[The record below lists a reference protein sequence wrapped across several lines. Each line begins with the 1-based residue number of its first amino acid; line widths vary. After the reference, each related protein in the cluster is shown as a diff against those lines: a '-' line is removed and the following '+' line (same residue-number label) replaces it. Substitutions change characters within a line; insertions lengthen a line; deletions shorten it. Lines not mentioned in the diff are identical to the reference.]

1 MLMAQPIPKKI
12 KEKNPEIGAKPF
24 NTLLI
29 DGSSLLELVF
39 NVAKK
44 TSSDGKE
51 IGAIFAFLLQLKLLL
66 GKGNFR
72 YVYCFWDGVN
82 SGQQRYNLYTDYK
95 ANRDKEYADNN
106 LSDYMKEVNNRISYM
121 QKKIYGEMNRKPSK
135 TEDEKE
141 NFHWQREILIQCLD
155 ELFIRQCLYDET
167 EADDFIGYYVT
178 HKKPEENIVIFS
190 NDRDLSQLIH
200 KSALNP
206 EKDDVI
212 LAIKKP
218 KTEGIQFINSR
229 NHTEMMG
236 YNYQNVALKKI
247 ICGDVSDNI
256 KGIKGVG
263 EKTLFDN
270 FPEFKTRK
278 ITLDEV
284 IDGAKKINEDRIL
297 NKKKPLKWAEN
308 IVNRVTDGAQGEK
321 IYEINEKIIDLT
333 NPLMPEEAKEL
344 LDSMMYAPMDPEGRS
359 LNNLYNI
366 LLEYNIDDL
375 KDENRF
381 GNFFTEFKFL
391 IDKEINNK

>member
-1 MLMAQPIPKKI
+1 MRQVIPKKI
-12 KEKNPEIGAKPF
+12 AEKHIEYAKTPF

-29 DGSSLLELVF
+29 DGSSLLKLSMANVKINNEGQDVGGVF
-39 NVAKK
+39 
-44 TSSDGKE
+44 E
-51 IGAIFAFLLQLKLLL
+51 FLLQMKLLL
-66 GKGNFR
+66 RKGNFR
-72 YVYCFWDGVN
+72 YVYVMWDSENCAGQLRYDLN
-82 SGQQRYNLYTDYK
+82 SDYK
-95 ANRDKEYADNN
+95 ANRDKNYTDNN

-135 TEDEKE
+135 TEEEKE
-141 NFHWQREILIQCLD
+141 NFHWQREVLIECLD

-167 EADDFIGYYVT
+167 EADDFIAYYVN

-190 NDRDLSQLIH
+190 NDRDLSQLIQ
-200 KSALNP
+200 KSSLNP
-206 EKDDVI
+206 DKDDVI

-218 KTEGIQFINSR
+218 EVGIQFINSR
-229 NHTEMMG
+229 NHTEIMG

-270 FPEFKTRK
+270 FPGFKTK
-278 ITLDEV
+278 KMTLEEV
-284 IDGAKKINEDRIL
+284 IDGAKTINEQRASE
-297 NKKKPLKWAEN
+297 KKKPLKWAEN
-308 IVNRVTDGAQGEK
+308 IINRVTDGAQGDK
-321 IYEINEKIIDLT
+321 IYEINEKIIDLR

-344 LDSMMYAPMDPEGRS
+344 IDSMMYAPMDADGRS
-359 LNNLYNI
+359 LQNLYNI

-391 IDKEINNK
+391 IDKEINNKEI

>member
-1 MLMAQPIPKKI
+1 MSQPIPKKI
-12 KEKNPEIGAKPF
+12 KEKNPEIGIKPF

-39 NVAKK
+39 SASKK

-51 IGAIFAFLLQLKLLL
+51 IGAIFAFLLQLKILFQ
-66 GKGNFR
+66 KGNFR
-72 YVYCFWDGVN
+72 YVYCFWDGDN
-82 SGQQRYNLYTDYK
+82 SGQLRYNLNSDYK
-95 ANRDKEYADNN
+95 ANRDKNYTDNT

-121 QKKIYGEMNRKPSK
+121 QKKIYGEMNRKLSK
-135 TEDEKE
+135 TEEEKE
-141 NFHWQREILIQCLD
+141 NFHWQREVLIQCLD
-155 ELFIRQCLYDET
+155 ELFIRQCLFDET
-167 EADDFIGYYVT
+167 EADDFIAYYVN

-190 NDRDLSQLIH
+190 NDRDLSQLIQ
-200 KSALNP
+200 KSTLHP

-218 KTEGIQFINSR
+218 EVGIQFINSR

-236 YNYQNVALKKI
+236 YNYQNVTLKKI
-247 ICGDVSDNI
+247 ICGDTSDNI

-270 FPEFKTRK
+270 FPQFKERK
-278 ITLDEV
+278 VTLDEV
-284 IDGAKKINEDRIL
+284 IDGAKKINEERL
-297 NKKKPLKWAEN
+297 KEKKKPLKWAEN
-308 IVNRVTDGAQGEK
+308 IVNRVTDGAQGEQ
-321 IYEINEKIIDLT
+321 IYEINEKIIDLR

-344 LDSMMYAPMDPEGRS
+344 LDGMMYAPMDAEGRS
-359 LNNLYNI
+359 LENLYKI

-375 KDENRF
+375 KDETRF

-391 IDKEINNK
+391 IDKEKNNKEI

>member
-1 MLMAQPIPKKI
+1 MPQPIPKKI
-12 KEKNPEIGAKPF
+12 KENNPNFAIKSF

-39 NVAKK
+39 SKSKK
-44 TSSDGKE
+44 ISSDGQE
-51 IGAIFAFLLQLKLLL
+51 IGGIFAFLLQLKILLQ
-66 GKGNFR
+66 KGNFR
-72 YVYCFWDGVN
+72 YVYCFWDGDN
-82 SGQQRYNLYTDYK
+82 SGQLRYDLNSDYK
-95 ANRDKEYADNN
+95 ANRDKNYVDNN
-106 LSDYMKEVNNRISYM
+106 LSDYMKEVNARISYM
-121 QKKIYGEMNRKPSK
+121 QKKIYGDMNHKPSK
-135 TEDEKE
+135 TDEEKE

-155 ELFIRQCLYDET
+155 ELFIRQCLYDGT
-167 EADDFIGYYVT
+167 EADDFIAYYVG

-200 KSALNP
+200 KSTLNP

-218 KTEGIQFINSR
+218 RQEGIQFINSR

-270 FPEFKTRK
+270 FPQFKERK
-278 ITLDEV
+278 VTLNEV
-284 IDGAKKINEDRIL
+284 IDGARKINDNRVS
-297 NKKKPLKWAEN
+297 NKQKPLKWAEN
-308 IVNRVTDGAQGEK
+308 IVNRVTDGAQGEHV
-321 IYEINEKIIDLT
+321 YEINEKIIDLQ
-333 NPLMPEEAKEL
+333 NPLMSDEAKEL
-344 LDSMMYAPMDPEGRS
+344 IDSMMYAPMDPEGRS
-359 LNNLYNI
+359 LQNLYKL

-391 IDKEINNK
+391 IDKEQNDK

>member
-1 MLMAQPIPKKI
+1 MSQPIPKKI
-12 KEKNPEIGAKPF
+12 KEKNPEIGIKPF

-39 NVAKK
+39 SASKK

-51 IGAIFAFLLQLKLLL
+51 IGAIFAFLLQLKILLK
-66 GKGNFR
+66 KGNFR
-72 YVYCFWDGVN
+72 YVYCFWDGYN
-82 SGQQRYNLYTDYK
+82 SGQLRYDLNSDYK
-95 ANRDKEYADNN
+95 ANRDKNYTDNN

-121 QKKIYGEMNRKPSK
+121 QKKIYGEMNKKPSK
-135 TEDEKE
+135 TEEEKE
-141 NFHWQREILIQCLD
+141 NFHWQREVLIECLD

-167 EADDFIGYYVT
+167 EADDFIAYYVN

-190 NDRDLSQLIH
+190 NDRDLSQLIQ
-200 KSALNP
+200 KSSLNP

-218 KTEGIQFINSR
+218 EVGIQFINSR
-229 NHTEMMG
+229 NHTEIMG

-270 FPEFKTRK
+270 FPGFKTK
-278 ITLDEV
+278 KMTLEEV
-284 IDGAKKINEDRIL
+284 IDGAKTINEQRASE
-297 NKKKPLKWAEN
+297 KKKPLKWAEN
-308 IVNRVTDGAQGEK
+308 IINRVTDGAQGDK
-321 IYEINEKIIDLT
+321 IYEINEKIIDLR

-344 LDSMMYAPMDPEGRS
+344 LDGMMYAPMDAEGRS
-359 LNNLYNI
+359 LQNLYNI

-375 KDENRF
+375 KDEDRF

-391 IDKEINNK
+391 IDKEKNNK

>member
-1 MLMAQPIPKKI
+1 MPQPIPKKI
-12 KEKNPEIGAKPF
+12 KENNPNFAIKSF

-39 NVAKK
+39 NKSKK
-44 TSSDGKE
+44 TSSDGQE
-51 IGAIFAFLLQLKLLL
+51 IGAIFAFLLQLKILLQ
-66 GKGNFR
+66 KGNFR
-72 YVYCFWDGVN
+72 YVYCFWDGDN
-82 SGQQRYNLYTDYK
+82 SGQLRYDLNSDYK
-95 ANRDKEYADNN
+95 ANRDKNYVDNN
-106 LSDYMKEVNNRISYM
+106 LSDYMKEVNARISYM
-121 QKKIYGEMNRKPSK
+121 QKKIYGDMNRKPSK
-135 TEDEKE
+135 SDEEKE

-155 ELFIRQCLYDET
+155 ELFIRQCLYDGT
-167 EADDFIGYYVT
+167 EADDFIAYYVG

-200 KSALNP
+200 KSTLNP

-218 KTEGIQFINSR
+218 RQEGIQFINSR

-270 FPEFKTRK
+270 FPQFKERK
-278 ITLDEV
+278 VTLDEV
-284 IDGAKKINEDRIL
+284 IDGARKINEDRAK
-297 NKKKPLKWAEN
+297 NKQKPLKWAEN
-308 IVNRVTDGAQGEK
+308 IVNHVTDGAQGEHV
-321 IYEINEKIIDLT
+321 YEINEKIIDLQ
-333 NPLMPEEAKEL
+333 NPLMSDEAKEL
-344 LDSMMYAPMDPEGRS
+344 IDSMMYAPMDPEGRS
-359 LNNLYNI
+359 LQNLYRL

-391 IDKEINNK
+391 IDKEQNDK

>member
-1 MLMAQPIPKKI
+1 MSQPIPKKI
-12 KEKNPEIGAKPF
+12 KEKNPEIGIKPF

-39 NVAKK
+39 SASKK

-51 IGAIFAFLLQLKLLL
+51 IGTIFAFLLQMKILLQ
-66 GKGNFR
+66 KGNFR
-72 YVYCFWDGVN
+72 YVYCFWDGDL
-82 SGQQRYNLYTDYK
+82 SGAERHRYYLDYK
-95 ANRDKEYADNN
+95 ANRDKNYTDDG

-121 QKKIYGEMNRKPSK
+121 QKKIYGEMTRKPSK
-135 TEDEKE
+135 TESEKE
-141 NFHWQREILIQCLD
+141 NFHWQREVLIECLD
-155 ELFIRQCLYDET
+155 ELFVRQCLYDET
-167 EADDFIGYYVT
+167 EADDFIAYYVN

-200 KSALNP
+200 KSQLNP
-206 EKDDVI
+206 DKDDVI

-218 KTEGIQFINSR
+218 KEGIQFINSR
-229 NHTEMMG
+229 NHTDVMG

-278 ITLDEV
+278 MTLEEV
-284 IDGAKKINEDRIL
+284 IDRARTINEERVKD
-297 NKKKPLKWAEN
+297 KKKPLKWAEN
-308 IVNRVTDGAQGEK
+308 IVNRVTDGIQGEH
-321 IYEINEKIIDLT
+321 IYEINEKIIDLQ

-359 LNNLYNI
+359 LQNLYKI

-375 KDENRF
+375 KDEDRF

-391 IDKEINNK
+391 IDKEQNNKES

>member
-1 MLMAQPIPKKI
+1 MSQPIPKKI
-12 KEKNPEIGAKPF
+12 KEKNPEIGIKPF

-39 NVAKK
+39 SASKK

-51 IGAIFAFLLQLKLLL
+51 IGGIFAFLLQLKILLK
-66 GKGNFR
+66 KGNFR
-72 YVYCFWDGVN
+72 YVYCFWDGDL
-82 SGQQRYNLYTDYK
+82 SGADRYRYCTDYK
-95 ANRDKEYADNN
+95 ANRDKDYTDEG
-106 LSDYMKEVNNRISYM
+106 LSDYMKEVNARISYM

-135 TEDEKE
+135 TNEEKE
-141 NFHWQREILIQCLD
+141 NFHWQREVLIQCLD
-155 ELFIRQCLYDET
+155 ELFIRQCLFDET
-167 EADDFIGYYVT
+167 EADDFIAYYVN

-190 NDRDLSQLIH
+190 NDRDLSQLIQ
-200 KSALNP
+200 KSSLNP

-218 KTEGIQFINSR
+218 KEGIQFINTR
-229 NHTEMMG
+229 NHTEIMG

-278 ITLDEV
+278 MTLKEV
-284 IDGAKKINEDRIL
+284 VDGAKLINERRVS
-297 NKKKPLKWAEN
+297 NKQKPLKWAEN
-308 IVNRVTDGAQGEK
+308 IVNKVTDGCQGDK
-321 IYEINEKIIDLT
+321 IYEINEKIIDLR
-333 NPLMPEEAKEL
+333 NPLMPEDAKEL
-344 LDSMMYAPMDPEGRS
+344 IDSMMYAPMDAEGRS
-359 LNNLYNI
+359 LQNLYNI

-375 KDENRF
+375 KDEDRF

-391 IDKEINNK
+391 IDKEINNKES

>member
-1 MLMAQPIPKKI
+1 MPQPIPKKI
-12 KEKNPEIGAKPF
+12 KENNPNFAIKSF

-39 NVAKK
+39 NKSKK
-44 TSSDGKE
+44 TSSDGQE
-51 IGAIFAFLLQLKLLL
+51 IGAIFAFLLQLKILLQ
-66 GKGNFR
+66 KGNFR
-72 YVYCFWDGVN
+72 YVYCFWDGDN
-82 SGQQRYNLYTDYK
+82 SGQLRYDLNSDYK
-95 ANRDKEYADNN
+95 ANRDKNYVDNN
-106 LSDYMKEVNNRISYM
+106 LSDYMKEVNSCISYM
-121 QKKIYGEMNRKPSK
+121 QKKIYGDMNRKPSK
-135 TEDEKE
+135 TDEEKE

-155 ELFIRQCLYDET
+155 ELFIRQCLYDGT
-167 EADDFIGYYVT
+167 EADDFIAYYVG

-200 KSALNP
+200 KSTLNP

-218 KTEGIQFINSR
+218 RQEGIQFINSR

-270 FPEFKTRK
+270 FPQFKERK
-278 ITLDEV
+278 VTLDEV
-284 IDGAKKINEDRIL
+284 IDGARKINEDRAK
-297 NKKKPLKWAEN
+297 NKQKPLKWAEN
-308 IVNRVTDGAQGEK
+308 IVNHVTDGAQGEHV
-321 IYEINEKIIDLT
+321 YEINEKIIDLQ
-333 NPLMPEEAKEL
+333 NPLMSDEAKEL
-344 LDSMMYAPMDPEGRS
+344 IDSMMYAPMDPEGRS
-359 LNNLYNI
+359 LQNLYRL

-391 IDKEINNK
+391 IDKEQNDK

>member
-1 MLMAQPIPKKI
+1 
-12 KEKNPEIGAKPF
+12 
-24 NTLLI
+24 
-29 DGSSLLELVF
+29 
-39 NVAKK
+39 
-44 TSSDGKE
+44 
-51 IGAIFAFLLQLKLLL
+51 
-66 GKGNFR
+66 
-72 YVYCFWDGVN
+72 
-82 SGQQRYNLYTDYK
+82 
-95 ANRDKEYADNN
+95 
-106 LSDYMKEVNNRISYM
+106 MKEVNNRISYM

-141 NFHWQREILIQCLD
+141 NFHWQREILILCLD

-284 IDGAKKINEDRIL
+284 IDGAKKINEDRVL

>member
-1 MLMAQPIPKKI
+1 MSQPIPKKI
-12 KEKNPEIGAKPF
+12 KEKNPEIGIKPF

-39 NVAKK
+39 SASKK

-51 IGAIFAFLLQLKLLL
+51 IGAIFAFLLQLKILLK
-66 GKGNFR
+66 KGNFR
-72 YVYCFWDGVN
+72 YVYCFWDGDN
-82 SGQQRYNLYTDYK
+82 SGQLRYDLNSDYK
-95 ANRDKEYADNN
+95 ANRDKNYTDNN

-121 QKKIYGEMNRKPSK
+121 QKKIYGEMNKKPSK
-135 TEDEKE
+135 TEEEKE
-141 NFHWQREILIQCLD
+141 NFHWQREVLIECLD

-167 EADDFIGYYVT
+167 EADDFIAYYVN

-190 NDRDLSQLIH
+190 NDRDLSQLIQ
-200 KSALNP
+200 KSSLNP

-218 KTEGIQFINSR
+218 EVGIQFINSR
-229 NHTEMMG
+229 NHTEIMG

-270 FPEFKTRK
+270 FPGFKTK
-278 ITLDEV
+278 KMTLEEV
-284 IDGAKKINEDRIL
+284 IDGAKTINEQRASE
-297 NKKKPLKWAEN
+297 KKKPLKWAEN
-308 IVNRVTDGAQGEK
+308 IINRVTDGAQGDK
-321 IYEINEKIIDLT
+321 IYEINEKIIDLR

-344 LDSMMYAPMDPEGRS
+344 LDGMMYAPMDAEGRS
-359 LNNLYNI
+359 LQNLYNI
-366 LLEYNIDDL
+366 LLQYNIDDL
-375 KDENRF
+375 KDEDRF

-391 IDKEINNK
+391 RDKEVNNKI

>member
-1 MLMAQPIPKKI
+1 MLMSQPIPKKI
-12 KEKNPEIGAKPF
+12 KEKNPEIGIKPF

-39 NVAKK
+39 SASKK

-51 IGAIFAFLLQLKLLL
+51 IGAIFAFLLQLKILLK
-66 GKGNFR
+66 KGNFR
-72 YVYCFWDGVN
+72 YVYCFWDGDN
-82 SGQQRYNLYTDYK
+82 SGQLRYDLNSDYK
-95 ANRDKEYADNN
+95 ANRDKNYTDNN

-121 QKKIYGEMNRKPSK
+121 QKKIYGEMNKKPSK
-135 TEDEKE
+135 TEEEKE
-141 NFHWQREILIQCLD
+141 NFHWQREVLIECLD

-167 EADDFIGYYVT
+167 EADDFIAYYVN

-190 NDRDLSQLIH
+190 NDRDLSQLIQ
-200 KSALNP
+200 KSSLNP

-218 KTEGIQFINSR
+218 EVGIQFINSR
-229 NHTEMMG
+229 NHTEIMG

-270 FPEFKTRK
+270 FPGFKTK
-278 ITLDEV
+278 KMTLEEV
-284 IDGAKKINEDRIL
+284 IDGAKTINEQRASE
-297 NKKKPLKWAEN
+297 KKKPLKWAEN
-308 IVNRVTDGAQGEK
+308 IINRVTDGAQGDK
-321 IYEINEKIIDLT
+321 IYEINEKIIDLR

-344 LDSMMYAPMDPEGRS
+344 LDGMMYAPMDAEGRS
-359 LNNLYNI
+359 LQNLYNI

-375 KDENRF
+375 KDEDRF

-391 IDKEINNK
+391 IDKEKRNI

>member
-1 MLMAQPIPKKI
+1 MSQPIPKKI
-12 KEKNPEIGAKPF
+12 KEKNPEIGIKPF

-39 NVAKK
+39 SASKK

-51 IGAIFAFLLQLKLLL
+51 IGAIFAFLLQLKILLQ
-66 GKGNFR
+66 KGNFR
-72 YVYCFWDGVN
+72 YVYCFWDGLN
-82 SGQQRYNLYTDYK
+82 SGQLKYDLNSDYK
-95 ANRDKEYADNN
+95 ANRDKNYTDNN

-121 QKKIYGEMNRKPSK
+121 QKKIYGEMNKKPSK
-135 TEDEKE
+135 TEEEKE
-141 NFHWQREILIQCLD
+141 NFHWQREVLIECLD

-167 EADDFIGYYVT
+167 EADDFIAYYVT

-190 NDRDLSQLIH
+190 NDRDLSQLIQ
-200 KSALNP
+200 KSSINP

-218 KTEGIQFINSR
+218 KEGIQFINTR
-229 NHTEMMG
+229 NHTDVMG

-278 ITLDEV
+278 MTLEEV
-284 IDGAKKINEDRIL
+284 IDRARTINEERLKD
-297 NKKKPLKWAEN
+297 KKKPLKWAEN
-308 IVNRVTDGAQGEK
+308 IVNRVTDGIQGEK
-321 IYEINEKIIDLT
+321 IYEINEKIIDLH

-344 LDSMMYAPMDPEGRS
+344 LDGMMYAPMDPEGRS
-359 LNNLYNI
+359 LQNLYNI

-375 KDENRF
+375 KDEDRF

-391 IDKEINNK
+391 IDKEQNDK